1 MKERI
6 CENIIILL
14 LKEACMVKKEDIID
28 VLKTIYDP
36 EIPVNIW
43 DLGLIY
49 GIEIEDNGDVEITM
63 TLTAPGCP
71 LASSITY
78 MVQDKIKALKGVGDV
93 KVNLV
98 WDPPWS
104 IEKLTEE
111 GKKKLRELGYNV

>member
-1 MKERI
+1 
-6 CENIIILL
+6 
-14 LKEACMVKKEDIID
+14 MVKKEDIVE

-43 DLGLIY
+43 DLGLVY

-78 MVQDKIKALKGVGDV
+78 MVQDKVKALKGVGDV

-104 IEKLTEE
+104 IDKVTEE
-111 GKKKLRELGYNV
+111 GKKKLREFGYNV